1 LEEQERLELE
11 NQYASQR
18 SKLESEE
25 DEIRKRLE
33 ELLEKQ
39 RNGTLTEEEL
49 EELRRLQNLL
59 DECISQ

>member
-1 LEEQERLELE
+1 MEEQERLELE

-59 DECISQ
+59 DECIS

>member
-39 RNGTLTEEEL
+39 RNGTLTEEEQ

-59 DECISQ
+59 DECIS

>member
-11 NQYASQR
+11 NQFASQR

-33 ELLEKQ
+33 ELLEK
-39 RNGTLTEEEL
+39 
-49 EELRRLQNLL
+49 
-59 DECISQ
+59 

>member
-1 LEEQERLELE
+1 MEEQERLELE

-18 SKLESEE
+18 YKLESEE
-25 DEIRKRLE
+25 DEIRNRLE

-59 DECISQ
+59 DECIS